1 VNPVKLGSGY
11 LGTALEGG
19 LWFFSFLPWAPLYT
33 IPCTLKGCNISTP
46 GFTQGYVPSHQNPPP
61 RILRGNIPGFGL
73 DVEPRWGS
81 FLGGGGGLCLGIQG
95 FTLGL
100 DVEPRWGSFLGGGG
114 LCLGAQGFTL
124 GLNVEPR
131 WGSFLGGGGLCLGA
145 QGFTLGL
152 NVEFRWGSFLG
163 GGGGLCLGAQGFTL
177 GLNVEPRWGSF
188 AWEVIGVYP
197 GDSPRV

>member
-1 VNPVKLGSGY
+1 MNPVKLGSGY

-124 GLNVEPR
+124 GLNVE
-131 WGSFLGGGGLCLGA
+131 
-145 QGFTLGL
+145 
-152 NVEFRWGSFLG
+152 FRWGSFLG